1 MRKEINLS
9 YGNVIYGT
17 IGKEVL
23 SEDFQNGIVEH
34 KTIQMFPKNPKE
46 WVSYTNDMIRT
57 QLRKKWILVYSL
69 NQVHGDNI
77 QQIDP
82 SLSSMNF
89 NALQEGDALFSYQ
102 KDQVLVVRTADC
114 VPVFVHSIKRPFV
127 AVIHSGW
134 KGTKLGITENLLDQL
149 LSVGFGL
156 DELRLELG
164 PYIQQNNYEVGEDV
178 ATFFKY
184 LGESVCK
191 PKGQGK
197 YLLDVGL
204 AIEKRVKRK
213 FGDAI
218 NITNDQTEVYQTPQF
233 FSHRA
238 KEEGRNLNFILWES

>member
-9 YGNVIYGT
+9 YGNVIFGT

-23 SEDFQNGIVEH
+23 SENFQNGMVGH
-34 KTIQMFPKNPKE
+34 KSIQLFPKNPKE
-46 WVSYTNDMIRT
+46 WLSYTNDMIHT
-57 QLRKKWILVYSL
+57 KLRKKWILVYSL
-69 NQVHGDNI
+69 NQVHGNASK
-77 QQIDP
+77 QIDP
-82 SLSSMNF
+82 SFSSKNF
-89 NALQEGDALFSYQ
+89 NELQEGDALFSYQ

-114 VPVFVHSIKRPFV
+114 VPVFIYSIKRPLV

-134 KGTKLGITENLLDQL
+134 KGTKLGITENLMEQL
-149 LSVGFGL
+149 VGVGFGL

-178 ATFFKY
+178 ATFFKD

-191 PKGQGK
+191 PKGEGK

-213 FGDAI
+213 FGDTMIIA
-218 NITNDQTEVYQTPQF
+218 NDKTEVFQTPQF